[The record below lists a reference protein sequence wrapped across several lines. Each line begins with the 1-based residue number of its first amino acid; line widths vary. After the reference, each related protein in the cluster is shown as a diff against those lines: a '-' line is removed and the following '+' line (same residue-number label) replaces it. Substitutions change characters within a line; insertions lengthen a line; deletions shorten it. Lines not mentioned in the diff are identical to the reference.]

1 MENVKDKKKTSFKE
15 KLGEVKD
22 KVLGLGASAVGGL
35 LKGIATIK
43 FVALPGIITDVIIGD
58 DGDSEILPDFVN
70 KHQQG
75 IFVAKHTL
83 FGMSIAPLIVLTYAT
98 GTANPNHVN
107 DLSSIYANA
116 DAQITEVIE
125 SKAEDAG
132 FKGADVF
139 TCNINKEDGKFTS
152 LLTFDKEVKDG
163 VETTLV
169 QFSCNVTPKIAK
181 DYIDLYEIVVDEVG
195 NNNSIIDL
203 QQESTTKKFEE
214 SAITLDKSIIKG
226 GSSEFDAYKVKFD
239 QAKDTFIEELD
250 SNIQVYN
257 FEEIGNA
264 YSIFSTFNTQLGFSA
279 NDNSGFVPTEIEMNQ
294 LDENFGQ
301 IKVSGIQT
309 VEGKVDAKKY
319 GFLVESTEN
328 EDLMTNFCHKGSI
341 GVVGIQES
349 NKVYSRSIEN
359 DGMSK

>member
-43 FVALPGIITDVIIGD
+43 FVALPGIITDLIIGD

-70 KHQQG
+70 EHQQG
-75 IFVAKHTL
+75 IFVAKHT
-83 FGMSIAPLIVLTYAT
+83 A

-181 DYIDLYEIVVDEVG
+181 DYVDLYEIVVDEVG
-195 NNNSIIDL
+195 NNNSIINL
-203 QQESTTKKFEE
+203 QQKSTTKKFEE
-214 SAITLDKSIIKG
+214 SAITVDKSIIKG

-250 SNIQVYN
+250 SSIQVYN

-301 IKVSGIQT
+301 IKVSGNQT

-319 GFLVESTEN
+319 GFLVESAEN

-349 NKVYSRSIEN
+349 NKVHSRSIEN
-359 DGMSK
+359 DGISK